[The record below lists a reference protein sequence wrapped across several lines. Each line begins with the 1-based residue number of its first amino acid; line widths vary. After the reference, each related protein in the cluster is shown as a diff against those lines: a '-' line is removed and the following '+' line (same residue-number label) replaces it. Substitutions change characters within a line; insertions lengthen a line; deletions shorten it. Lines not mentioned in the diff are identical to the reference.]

1 MCRGVEVQGNRMHLW
16 LGSWTCVGG
25 KGWQMR
31 LGGGRA
37 LRGGGLG
44 PLPLGD
50 GALQKDFLKGR
61 ESDLHFRNNILGTC
75 IKKRREDYRNLEVN
89 EVDQ

>member
-1 MCRGVEVQGNRMHLW
+1 MVRILDVCWWEGVADEARRGM
-16 LGSWTCVGG
+16 
-25 KGWQMR
+25 
-31 LGGGRA
+31 A

>member
-1 MCRGVEVQGNRMHLW
+1 MVRILDVCWWEGVADEARRGKGSERRGV
-16 LGSWTCVGG
+16 
-25 KGWQMR
+25 
-31 LGGGRA
+31 
-37 LRGGGLG
+37 G